1 MVSEYTYCEI
11 LGKGNWISRKTVED
25 MNNKGEI
32 LKNLVNPPLKD
43 NVAVPDAGF
52 TVVRF
57 VADNVGY
64 WLFHCHMNWHNHLG
78 EIFFV
83 NNLAVFLIFWYYSI
97 QVLCNIFVLFSGMG
111 LVIKVGN
118 VEKTIQPPPKGFP
131 KCGNFV
137 GCDVE

>member
-1 MVSEYTYCEI
+1 MSNFIKIIWFLNIYCEI

-78 EIFFV
+78 ENFF
-83 NNLAVFLIFWYYSI
+83 
-97 QVLCNIFVLFSGMG
+97 
-111 LVIKVGN
+111 
-118 VEKTIQPPPKGFP
+118 
-131 KCGNFV
+131 
-137 GCDVE
+137 D

>member
-78 EIFFV
+78 EIISWLIIYLSFFS
-83 NNLAVFLIFWYYSI
+83 YYNI
-97 QVLCNIFVLFSGMG
+97 QACYDVLLLFSGMG

-118 VEKTIQPPPKGFP
+118 VEETIQPPPKGFP